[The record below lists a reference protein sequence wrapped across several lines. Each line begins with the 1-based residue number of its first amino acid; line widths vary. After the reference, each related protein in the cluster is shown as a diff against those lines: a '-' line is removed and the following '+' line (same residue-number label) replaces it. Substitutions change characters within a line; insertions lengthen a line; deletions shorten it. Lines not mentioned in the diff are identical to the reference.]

1 MKVRLDRVKIWEV
14 EGKQSTVTRTWRV
27 LLAVSLLGL
36 TSLPA
41 SAVDEKQ
48 PTAEQIAETV
58 IFIYGTRPGLAQVRR
73 SGMERGRIVRL
84 REDGR
89 SEEATYERRFVRGE
103 SLEKDKVRL
112 DQKLPNMEYSL
123 VYNGGRIWGRI
134 GETFFTPRQET
145 VDEFIAEMRH
155 GLDALLRYKENGS
168 TLTLVGKDKQKNID
182 LWVLDVTD
190 KEKNRTRYY
199 ISAKSWRVLWL
210 EYEKPGV
217 GLGSTPVKY
226 KKSFHDYRYAQST
239 LVPFRTVLYVD
250 GKMQQETQLLT
261 VTYGVRMEDVVF
273 QSPEAAAA
281 ASVTP

>member
-1 MKVRLDRVKIWEV
+1 MT
-14 EGKQSTVTRTWRV
+14 QTWKTLFV
-27 LLAVSLLGL
+27 VGLLSL
-36 TSLPA
+36 A
-41 SAVDEKQ
+41 SFTARAADEKQ

-89 SEEATYERRFVRGE
+89 NEEATYERRFVRGE
-103 SLEKDKVRL
+103 NLEKDKVRL
-112 DQKLPNMEYSL
+112 DQKLPNMEFSL
-123 VYNGGRIWGRI
+123 VYSGGRIWGRI
-134 GETFFTPRQET
+134 GDAFFTPRQET
-145 VDEFIAEMRH
+145 IDEFTAEMRH

-182 LWVLDVTD
+182 LWVLDVID

-217 GLGSTPVKY
+217 GLGTPPIKY

-250 GKMQQETQLLT
+250 GKVRQETQLLT
-261 VTYGVRMEDVVF
+261 VTYGVRMEDALF

-281 ASVTP
+281 ASTTP